1 MENNKITKDPMT
13 VNEAR
18 FVSLA
23 PHIRSNDTV
32 QKIMLD
38 VIIALVPAMIAAVYF
53 FGMRSI
59 LLILT
64 CVVAC
69 VATEYVTQSALKK
82 TVQIKD
88 LSAVVTGIL
97 IALNMPQSFPLWMAA
112 FGSVFSILIVKECFG
127 GIGFNFMNP
136 ALAARLVLMASW
148 PKQITGYISP
158 ELLKQGVTDLDSITY
173 ATPLQLIAA
182 GDFANLPQMKD
193 MFIGNIGG
201 VIGETSAI
209 ALLIGFVYLVVRKVI
224 SWEIPVIY
232 VATTAVCLG
241 ILGIPMNIIPYEL
254 LAGGLLL
261 GAIFM
266 ATDYTTNPINRKGR
280 IIFALGCGILTA
292 VIRVKAS
299 LPEGVSYAIC
309 LMNLATPLIDKLTIT
324 SAYGEAK

>member
-23 PHIRSNDTV
+23 PHIRANDTV
-32 QKIMLD
+32 RKIMLD
-38 VIIALVPAMIAAVYF
+38 VIIALVPAMIASVYF

-82 TVQIKD
+82 TVQIRD

-182 GDFANLPQMKD
+182 RDFANLPQMKD

-292 VIRVKAS
+292 IIRVKAS

>member
-1 MENNKITKDPMT
+1 MT

-32 QKIMLD
+32 RKIMLD
-38 VIIALVPAMIAAVYF
+38 VIIALVPAMIASVYF

-82 TVQIKD
+82 TVQIRD

>member
-32 QKIMLD
+32 RKIMLD
-38 VIIALVPAMIAAVYF
+38 VIIALVPAMIASVYF
-53 FGMRSI
+53 FGMRAI

-309 LMNLATPLIDKLTIT
+309 LMNLATPLIDKLTVT

>member
-38 VIIALVPAMIAAVYF
+38 VIIALVPAMIASVYF

-182 GDFANLPQMKD
+182 GDFTNLPQMKD

-209 ALLIGFVYLVVRKVI
+209 ALLIGFVYLVFRKVI

-309 LMNLATPLIDKLTIT
+309 LMNLATPLIDKLTVT

>member
-32 QKIMLD
+32 RKIMLD
-38 VIIALVPAMIAAVYF
+38 VIIALVPAMIASVYF

-309 LMNLATPLIDKLTIT
+309 LMNLATPLIDKLTVT

>member
-1 MENNKITKDPMT
+1 MENNKITKDPIT

-23 PHIRSNDTV
+23 PHIRANDTV
-32 QKIMLD
+32 RKIMLD
-38 VIIALVPAMIAAVYF
+38 VIIALVPAMIASVYF

-82 TVQIKD
+82 TVQIRD

-112 FGSVFSILIVKECFG
+112 FGSFFSILIVKECFG

-182 GDFANLPQMKD
+182 GDFTNLPQMKD

-209 ALLIGFVYLVVRKVI
+209 AFLIGFVYLVVRKVI

-309 LMNLATPLIDKLTIT
+309 LMNLATPLIDKLTVT

>member
-1 MENNKITKDPMT
+1 MENNKINKDPMT
-13 VNEAR
+13 KNEAR

-23 PHIRSNDTV
+23 PHIRSNDSV
-32 QKIMLD
+32 KKIMLD
-38 VIIALVPAMIAAVYF
+38 VIIALIPAMIASVYF

-59 LLILT
+59 ALIAT
-64 CVVAC
+64 CVISSVL
-69 VATEYVTQSALKK
+69 TEYITQKALKK
-82 TVQIKD
+82 TIQVKD
-88 LSAVVTGIL
+88 LSSVVTGIL

-112 FGSVFSILIVKECFG
+112 FGSVFAILIVKECFG

-148 PKQITGYISP
+148 PKQITDYVSP
-158 ELLKQGVTDLDSITY
+158 DVLKGSVDAVSS
-173 ATPLQLIAA
+173 ATPLQIISS
-182 GDFANLPQMKD
+182 GDLTNLPALKD
-193 MFIGNIGG
+193 MFMGNIGG

-209 ALLIGFVYLVVRKVI
+209 ALLIGFVYLVIRKVI

-232 VATTAVCLG
+232 VATTAVFL
-241 ILGIPMNIIPYEL
+241 IIFGIPANLVPYEL

-266 ATDYTTNPINRKGR
+266 ATDYTTNPINKKGR
-280 IIFALGCGILTA
+280 LIFAIGCGLLTA
-292 VIRVKAS
+292 LIRVKAS

-309 LMNLATPLIDKLTIT
+309 LMNLATPLIDKLTVT